1 MSTNLEDTPLSK
13 SDAVVTSMKEPVNPG
28 SPLSA
33 WNMATAVVGI
43 AMLVVVGLH
52 GSPQWRLARVAFVV
66 IVTLG
71 AVWLEHRSNR
81 AARGRAALVVGVVGV
96 SAGIGIGLMHVAKSE
111 ISATAIAG
119 LVALAAGLYL
129 LVAGAVLLLRT
140 AHGWWRLLALPIA
153 FILFQFVLLPLSV
166 GIYASN
172 VPSTPLGSATPASH
186 DLPYKTVH
194 LAASDGTPLSG
205 WYVPSLNDGAV
216 VVVPGAGSTRTSV
229 IAQGAVL
236 VQRGY
241 GVLLIDNRGHGTS
254 GGTAMDFGWWGES
267 DLAGAVSYLESRP
280 DIHNGKIA
288 ILGESM
294 GGEEAIG
301 AIGQDPRVRAVIA
314 EGVTGRTFADT
325 ARLGTGL
332 ESLISR
338 ADSWISYTTAGLL
351 SRAPQPEPLRTSLH
365 NAGPRPVLIIA
376 GKDELQAARYF
387 QSSSPSNV
395 TTWRMPD
402 TAHTAGLSTH
412 PYQWREHVLQFLAEY
427 L

>member
-1 MSTNLEDTPLSK
+1 MRTNLEDSPLSK
-13 SDAVVTSMKEPVNPG
+13 SDAVRTPIEEPASPG
-28 SPLSA
+28 SPSWA
-33 WNMATAVVGI
+33 WSMATVVVGI
-43 AMLVVVGLH
+43 AILVVVGLH

-66 IVTLG
+66 IIALG
-71 AVWLEHRSNR
+71 AIWLEHRPNR
-81 AARGRAALVVGVVGV
+81 AARGTAALVVGIVGV
-96 SAGIGIGLMHVAKSE
+96 SAGIGIGFMHVAKSE
-111 ISATAIAG
+111 IDATAVAG

-153 FILFQFVLLPLSV
+153 FIIFQFVLLPLSV

-172 VPSTPLGSATPASH
+172 VPPTTLGSTTPASH
-186 DLPYKTVH
+186 DLPYMTVH
-194 LAASDGTPLSG
+194 FAASDGTPLSG
-205 WYVPSLNDGAV
+205 WYVPSLNGGAV
-216 VVVPGAGSTRTSV
+216 IVVPGAGSTRASV

-236 VQRGY
+236 AQRGY
-241 GVLLIDNRGHGTS
+241 GVLLMDNRGHGTS
-254 GGTAMDFGWWGES
+254 GGTAMDFGWWGEG
-267 DLAGAVSYLESRP
+267 DLAGAVTYLESRR
-280 DIHNGKIA
+280 DIHTGRIA

-325 ARLGTGL
+325 ARLGTSL

-351 SRAPQPEPLRTSLH
+351 SRAPQPEPLRMSLH
-365 NAGPRPVLIIA
+365 TAAPRPVLIIA
-376 GKDELQAARYF
+376 GKDELQAARYL

-395 TTWRMPD
+395 MTWRMPD

-412 PYQWREHVLQFLAEY
+412 PYQWREHVLQFLAEH